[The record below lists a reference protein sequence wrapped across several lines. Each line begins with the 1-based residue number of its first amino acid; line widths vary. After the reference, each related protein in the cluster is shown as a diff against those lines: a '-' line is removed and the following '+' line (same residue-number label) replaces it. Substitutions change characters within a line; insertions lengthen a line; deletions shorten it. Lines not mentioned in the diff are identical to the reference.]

1 MSRMSFQGRS
11 NHGHFKNIRQ
21 RLGSE
26 LKQPDPCTAC
36 GCGYEVL
43 LSNRML
49 AAVHLPHAVLRSH
62 FWVRNG
68 VIESN
73 RLEFWTA
80 NGRAIVAL
88 SYVDI
93 KYCDR
98 CDSVVIVPWQASS
111 PAGGTGSIEVGS
123 ASSENMNRIA
133 LALDTEC
140 ITRLGGCTNIAELS
154 PKVWQQTLPRTISC
168 RIATPEGVIDNAS
181 ECP

>member
-21 RLGSE
+21 RLGSG
-26 LKQPDPCTAC
+26 LKQPDPCTAY
-36 GCGYEVL
+36 GCEYEVL

-49 AAVHLPHAVLRSH
+49 AAVHLPHAVLRSY

-68 VIESN
+68 VFDSN

-80 NGRAIVAL
+80 NGRVIVAL

-111 PAGGTGSIEVGS
+111 PLGGTGSIEVGS

-133 LALDTEC
+133 LALDTRC

-154 PKVWQQTLPRTISC
+154 PKVWQQTSPRTISC

-181 ECP
+181 E